1 MDTISTKRK
10 ISVKVKIKIKKK
22 LLAIMQIMYYVRFV
36 MIKRI
41 VKNAERMLYLIKLNV
56 FAKKAIT

>member
-10 ISVKVKIKIKKK
+10 ISVKK